1 MQKLVLTSFPV
12 EDLQTVIIDCVTACL
27 RNRKDT
33 DCATEKNPED
43 LLTPEDAAK
52 FLKVTSTS
60 LWRMRKSGK
69 IKLYGLGGKR
79 YYKKSEL
86 LNALEVLH

>member
-1 MQKLVLTSFPV
+1 MYNVVLSPITPG
-12 EDLQTVIIDCVTACL
+12 DLIDKIAAKTAEVL
-27 RNRKDT
+27 AGKFSTNSEND
-33 DCATEKNPED
+33 PED
-43 LLTPEDAAK
+43 LLTPEEAAK

-60 LWRMRKSGK
+60 LWRMRKAGK

-86 LNALEVLH
+86 LNALEVLQ